1 MEPTMG
7 QTNSTMEI
15 PTVVP
20 SSNTLAPTGAEQVV
34 VPFGLMYTIDPF
46 VAPSDSDLETVTQLT
61 ERFLEEILL
70 LNYDFDPETNLDMFM
85 LMLITSMD
93 ENGVTT
99 IDYEATVDFS
109 ATTIPT
115 MEEVAAQIEAAFNGL
130 NLEVYLDLLQNTAP
144 DNAFS
149 MTTAVTYIPGPAKRV
164 QSQANPLERYNLS
177 GRQVI
182 AVIGAGF
189 IVLIGAAVMYYE
201 HTKGRRASR
210 LRKVSLTI

>member
-1 MEPTMG
+1 M
-7 QTNSTMEI
+7 
-15 PTVVP
+15 
-20 SSNTLAPTGAEQVV
+20 APTGALTVV

-46 VAPSDSDLETVTQLT
+46 VAPSASDLETVTQLT
-61 ERFLEEILL
+61 QRFLEEILL
-70 LNYDFDPETNLDMFM
+70 LNYDFDPDTNLDTFM

-99 IDYEATVDFS
+99 IDYEATANFGMDS
-109 ATTIPT
+109 TTVPT
-115 MEEVAAQIEAAFNGL
+115 MEEVEAQIQAAFNDL
-130 NLEVYLDLLQNTAP
+130 NLEVYLDLLQNTGP

-149 MTTAVTYIPGPAKRV
+149 MTTAVTYNPGPAKRA
-164 QSQANPLERYNLS
+164 QSLATPLERYNLS

-182 AVIGAGF
+182 AVIGAGS

-201 HTKGRRASR
+201 HTKSRRDSR